1 MRINWKTALWTVP
14 VVLLIAGGFA
24 FASMM
29 QPPPADLDLS
39 TTKVSEGGT
48 YRIAIAPD
56 AAELTVGPIHTWTVT
71 LTSTDGTPIE
81 TADIHVDG
89 GMPQHG
95 HGLPTAPEITEYL
108 GDGRYLLEGMKFNMS
123 GWWVIN
129 VHVDG
134 PSADAATFNVML

>member
-1 MRINWKTALWTVP
+1 MPLTWKTALWTIP
-14 VVLLIAGGFA
+14 AVLLVGGGIAA
-24 FASMM
+24 ASMM

-39 TTKVSEGGT
+39 TVKVSDNGS
-48 YRIAIAPD
+48 YRVEIAPD
-56 AAELTVGPIHTWTVT
+56 VAELTVGPIHTWTVT
-71 LTSTDGTPIE
+71 LTAPDGAPIE
-81 TADIHVDG
+81 SAEIHVDG

-95 HGLPTAPEITEYL
+95 HGLPTSPEITEYL

-134 PSADAATFNVML
+134 PSPDAATFNVML